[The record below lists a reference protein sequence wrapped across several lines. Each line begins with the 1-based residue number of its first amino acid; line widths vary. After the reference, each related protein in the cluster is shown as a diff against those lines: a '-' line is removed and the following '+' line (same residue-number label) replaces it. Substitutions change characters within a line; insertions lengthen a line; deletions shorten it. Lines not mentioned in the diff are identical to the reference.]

1 MKKRIICG
9 ALIAALSLGAAAG
22 AQAGLFR
29 DVPDSHWAAG
39 YIEEAA
45 ARGYVRGVGDGLYRP
60 GQEVTYAEFA
70 AMITRVLFPREQEK
84 YEEGLR
90 PWYAAYISIC
100 TVHGVFAGT
109 GFQPGLRENE
119 PMTRAELAVCAVNAL
134 ESAGAKMPGREE
146 LEAVDVPDIAL
157 YPRQERAIRAVY
169 ALGVMNGSGDTG
181 KFEGRDRMTRAQAA
195 AVLTRMSRVELPSPE
210 SPDPEAV
217 TRAVLAMKSRY
228 PEGTPWTNENSY
240 AWRGGIFTVGYGC
253 MGFAFLLSDA
263 AFSDLPAR
271 REEDTS
277 LSGLRP
283 GDILRLE
290 GDTHAVIILTVEE
303 DGVTVAE
310 GNYNGAV
317 HWGRRLTAQE
327 TARAEYKLTRY

>member
-109 GFQPGLRENE
+109 AYQPGLRENE
-119 PMTRAELAVCAVNAL
+119 PMTRAAGGAGGGGRAGYRPVPQ
-134 ESAGAKMPGREE
+134 AGAGHKG
-146 LEAVDVPDIAL
+146 
-157 YPRQERAIRAVY
+157 
-169 ALGVMNGSGDTG
+169 GV
-181 KFEGRDRMTRAQAA
+181 
-195 AVLTRMSRVELPSPE
+195 
-210 SPDPEAV
+210 
-217 TRAVLAMKSRY
+217 
-228 PEGTPWTNENSY
+228 
-240 AWRGGIFTVGYGC
+240 
-253 MGFAFLLSDA
+253 
-263 AFSDLPAR
+263 
-271 REEDTS
+271 
-277 LSGLRP
+277 RP
-283 GDILRLE
+283 GGHERQ
-290 GDTHAVIILTVEE
+290 
-303 DGVTVAE
+303 
-310 GNYNGAV
+310 
-317 HWGRRLTAQE
+317 RRHRQI
-327 TARAEYKLTRY
+327 